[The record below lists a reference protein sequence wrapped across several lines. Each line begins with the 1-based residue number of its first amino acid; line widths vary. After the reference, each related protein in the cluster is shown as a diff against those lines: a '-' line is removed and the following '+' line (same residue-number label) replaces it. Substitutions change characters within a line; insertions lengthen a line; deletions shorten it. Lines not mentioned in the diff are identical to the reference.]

1 MTARALPEDSPPCVL
16 GRQPI
21 VAIARE
27 QALQMYPRPG
37 AERDGKVHHELLR
50 FAGGPV
56 DASAMRESHSGPTPS
71 TITGAQRPD
80 KMRDWWLTRANNA
93 TRSALRESNPLRRS
107 ALIEEA
113 RIATEN
119 AEIFDERCA

>member
-1 MTARALPEDSPPCVL
+1 MRTDARPEDGQPNVPPRSL
-16 GRQPI
+16 
-21 VAIARE
+21 AR
-27 QALQMYPRPG
+27 YT
-37 AERDGKVHHELLR
+37 LR

-56 DASAMRESHSGPTPS
+56 DVTPFVESHPGPTPS
-71 TITGAQRPD
+71 TLTGARRPD
-80 KMRDWWLTRANNA
+80 KMRDYWLTRANNA

-119 AEIFDERCA
+119 AEIFDREGA